1 MFVHKLYQQQF
12 DHLLGTPK
20 ETILGAAESV
30 HDQYSNLELLLGE
43 QEELLLEIEA
53 LQKQAYALKIEHES
67 LEDQMRDKLHQAGLM
82 GEISISPQVRTE
94 TARLLKSVLT
104 PLQQTITLDKG
115 RMDGVYEGQAV
126 LDNAGITGRVVALTD
141 FTATVMLISDP
152 SHLMN
157 IEIKSTGYRALSAG
171 VGDVQQIDLLYIKEG
186 EKLHVGDKVVVSSLD
201 VTYPRGYPVGEI
213 SKLLPGTGDGFA
225 GVTVRPYSNL
235 GHAQEVVLV
244 WKQNLNKVAGEKV
257 TAPLSQ
263 P

>member
-12 DHLLGTPK
+12 DDLLDTPK
-20 ETILGAAESV
+20 KTILGVAESV
-30 HDQYSNLELLLGE
+30 HDQYSNLKLLLGE
-43 QEELLLEIEA
+43 QEELQLKIKA
-53 LQKQAYALKIEHES
+53 LQKRAHALKIEHES
-67 LEDQMRDKLHQAGLM
+67 LKDQIRGKLHQADFM
-82 GEISISPQVRTE
+82 GEIPISPRIRTE

-115 RMDGVYEGQAV
+115 RVDGVYEGQAV

-141 FTATVMLISDP
+141 FSATVMLISDP
-152 SHLMN
+152 GHVMN
-157 IEIKSTGYRALSAG
+157 VEIKNTGYRALSAG

-186 EKLHVGDKVVVSSLD
+186 EKLHVGDEVVVSSLD
-201 VTYPRGYPVGEI
+201 ITYPRGYPVGEI

-244 WKQNLNKVAGEKV
+244 WKQDPNEVAGKKI